1 MPMDA
6 VLNTIGRDET
16 GTIDPSDPTGHT
28 LYIFSNRAG
37 AIGGAD
43 VFVTTRTCQ

>member
-1 MPMDA
+1 MPIDA

-16 GTIDPSDPTGHT
+16 GTIDPSDRTGSA

-37 AIGGAD
+37 TIAGAD

>member
-1 MPMDA
+1 MDA

-16 GTIDPSDPTGHT
+16 GTIDSSDPTGNT